1 VACGVFLDNDAPVF
15 LCKRP
20 QLREIR
26 ATRAELSLLPAPH
39 QLHLSPIKHSAAAV
53 CYDSARFWSQRRC
66 RRRMTAP
73 ALPTVPQS
81 MAPRPR
87 FLDLTAIAICTL
99 AWGTTW
105 YVITFQLGAV
115 DPVVSLAYRFAL
127 ATALLFSWCVVRGL
141 PLRLSLAQHTS
152 ACGIGLFTF
161 GIDYT
166 FIYLAE
172 ARISSAVVAVT
183 FATLAL
189 VNLAVF
195 RVVFGQRAPL
205 RAWMGAGLG
214 AAGVAVLSWSEI
226 ANAHL
231 DARARAGFGMAS
243 VAIVSAAVG
252 NVFARRGEAAGASVA
267 ALTAWAMVYGTLV
280 LALYA
285 LVMQRPWVF
294 EPSLAYAASL
304 VYLALVGSVVAFLFY
319 YALARRRGY
328 AAASYVTA
336 LTPAVAMT
344 VSSLF
349 EGKKWSATAL
359 AGFVLVLIGQWLL
372 LRARRGG

>member
-1 VACGVFLDNDAPVF
+1 
-15 LCKRP
+15 
-20 QLREIR
+20 
-26 ATRAELSLLPAPH
+26 
-39 QLHLSPIKHSAAAV
+39 
-53 CYDSARFWSQRRC
+53 
-66 RRRMTAP
+66 
-73 ALPTVPQS
+73 

-105 YVITFQLGAV
+105 YVITFQLGVV

-127 ATALLFSWCVVRGL
+127 ATALLFSWCALRGL
-141 PLRLSLAQHTS
+141 SLRLSLAQHTS
-152 ACGIGLFTF
+152 ACGIGVFTF

-189 VNLAVF
+189 VNLAAF

-205 RAWMGAGLG
+205 RAWVGASLG

-226 ANAHL
+226 VNAHL
-231 DARARAGFGMAS
+231 DARARVGFGMAC
-243 VAIVSAAVG
+243 VAIVSASVG
-252 NVFARRGEAAGASVA
+252 NVFARRGEAAGAPVA

-285 LVMQRPWVF
+285 LAMQRPWVI

-304 VYLALVGSVVAFLFY
+304 AYLALVGSVVAFLFY

-336 LTPAVAMT
+336 LTPVVAMT

-349 EGKKWSATAL
+349 EGKKWSVPAL
-359 AGFVLVLIGQWLL
+359 AGFVVVLIGQWLL